1 MNNNTRHI
9 LIVDDEED
17 LCEILRF
24 NLEAE
29 GFTTTTANSAEQ
41 VLDLLAANQ
50 HFDLLL
56 LDVMMDG
63 MSGYDLAIRM
73 REQGDTTPIIF
84 LTARSD
90 HNDQLQ
96 GFAVGADDYIAK
108 PFSFD
113 TVLAR
118 IQAVLRRSATNAQ
131 PTAPSNLTRREY
143 LIYQL
148 FVTHPGRYFTRDEI
162 IAAVWPDDTLV
173 GARSVDVHIAR
184 LRKKLGAEGTRIAG
198 KTGFGYGLV

>member
-17 LCEILRF
+17 LCEILRL

-90 HNDQLQ
+90 HNDQMQ

>member
-63 MSGYDLAIRM
+63 ISGYDLAIRM

-90 HNDQLQ
+90 HNDQMQ

>member
-1 MNNNTRHI
+1 MQELLERKKGLRRSI

-56 LDVMMDG
+56 LDVMRDG

-90 HNDQLQ
+90 HNDQMQ

-118 IQAVLRRSATNAQ
+118 IQAALRRSATNAQ
-131 PTAPSNLTRREY
+131 PTAPSKS
-143 LIYQL
+143 
-148 FVTHPGRYFTRDEI
+148 PM
-162 IAAVWPDDTLV
+162 
-173 GARSVDVHIAR
+173 S
-184 LRKKLGAEGTRIAG
+184 EGINA
-198 KTGFGYGLV
+198 

>member
-90 HNDQLQ
+90 HNDQMQ